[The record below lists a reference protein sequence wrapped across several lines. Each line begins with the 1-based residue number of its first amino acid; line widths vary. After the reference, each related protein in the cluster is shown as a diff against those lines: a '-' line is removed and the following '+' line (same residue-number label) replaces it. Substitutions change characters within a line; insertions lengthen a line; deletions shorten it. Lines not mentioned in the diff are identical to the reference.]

1 MSDTKN
7 GSPQDIVRV
16 NDGTDAK
23 SGFEPVSDKDFISIF
38 SEIPK
43 PTREKLTAGYDLK
56 SLAKVFED
64 EAMMQTVD
72 CFLKNDLSICRT
84 ARALYMH
91 RNTLMYRLNSIRRQ
105 TGLDLRKFEMAVTF
119 KFLHYLYVVK

>member
-1 MSDTKN
+1 MSRLNEDIGAN
-7 GSPQDIVRV
+7 G
-16 NDGTDAK
+16 
-23 SGFEPVSDKDFISIF
+23 GFGPITEDDFIRMF

-43 PTREKLTAGYDLK
+43 STREVLTSGYDIK
-56 SLAKVFED
+56 SLAKIFED

-84 ARALYMH
+84 ARSLYMH
-91 RNTLMYRLNSIRRQ
+91 RNTLIYRLGSIHRQ
-105 TGLDLRKFEMAVTF
+105 TGLDLRRFEMAVTF